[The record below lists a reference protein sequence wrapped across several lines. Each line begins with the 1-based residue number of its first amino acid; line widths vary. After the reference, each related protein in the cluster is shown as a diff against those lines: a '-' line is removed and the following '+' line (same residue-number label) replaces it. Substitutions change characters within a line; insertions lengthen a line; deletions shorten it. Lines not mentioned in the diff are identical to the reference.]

1 MDKRKFPEIQ
11 DKLGKKKRAMI
22 KKITKAKLLVMNTY
36 ELGGTDRRNLQRKFK
51 PCGKG
56 VWSTV

>member
-11 DKLGKKKRAMI
+11 DKLGKKEKSNDL
-22 KKITKAKLLVMNTY
+22 KKSKAKLLVMNTY
-36 ELGGTDRRNLQRKFK
+36 ELGGIDRRNLQRKFK
-51 PCGKG
+51 PHGKG